1 MPPRQ
6 QPRRIAREL
15 ALLSLSQIKGNP
27 EKLEQTALNGL
38 ILASI
43 RTLTAEVQETL
54 ETASAE
60 VKRGEERLL
69 SSDTRAIDV
78 KSAKAMIQEAI
89 ELTQVAIN
97 RLGTVTDIPEMVQ
110 LSSQYEVREYALEII
125 STVHRRNQEIE
136 AELKTVM
143 VDWQLNRLAKIDR
156 DILRIATA
164 EMLFL
169 DAPPKVAI
177 NEAVEI
183 AKRYSDEDGYRFIN
197 GVLRKVS
204 DRLRIQAHLNSM
216 DS

>member
-27 EKLEQTALNGL
+27 EKLEQTVLNDL

-43 RTLTAEVQETL
+43 RTLVAEVHETL

-78 KSAKAMIQEAI
+78 KSARAMVQEAL
-89 ELTQVAIN
+89 ELTQTAIN
-97 RLGTVTDIPEMVQ
+97 RLGTVTDIPELVQ
-110 LSSQYEVREYALEII
+110 LSSQYEVRQYALEII
-125 STVHRRNQEIE
+125 STVHRRKQEIE
-136 AELKTVM
+136 AELKAVM

-156 DILRIATA
+156 DILLIATA
-164 EMLFL
+164 EILFL
-169 DAPPKVAI
+169 DTPPKVAI
-177 NEAVEI
+177 NEAVEM
-183 AKRYSDEDGYRFIN
+183 AKRYSDQDGYRFVN

-204 DRLRIQAHLNSM
+204 DRLKTKAES
-216 DS
+216 